1 MEVWNQELSHSLSH
15 YTYLKTRKK
24 VTFCNMPVEG
34 DLSHS
39 FRIETNCFSG
49 QATGLTCE
57 NFVFSY
63 FLVPIMS
70 NVHPVSITLTGVIK
84 TYSTNFQTANQFQ
97 QGWRS
102 ALKAAYGRAEVRC
115 GCSGMG
121 AKRLAIKHY
130 DDTDQFSLARFS
142 MTGGEHASDCQFYS
156 ANSSQ
161 TGLGTTTIN
170 VVDPQADGSV
180 LIRLEIGMVE
190 RETSASQ
197 SAPIRQSADR
207 PASVK
212 RSSIKLLGLLHYL
225 WDAAELNQWR
235 PGFTGKR
242 RPSLA
247 YWLVHNAADDIWI
260 GNVKLALQL
269 LLPAFG
275 ADTREAE
282 RNRDRTASALSGKR
296 RMLVIA
302 PLAAWNEGR
311 EAQMEQQ
318 MKIAGFHG
326 MPIVYMQEGLWA
338 STMRRFAN
346 AMSAW
351 RNGTGAVAIAQIEL
365 RQGKHGIY
373 ATAIDV
379 AIMAVTAQFI
389 PVESSYER
397 VVAEMLVSQHRS
409 FSKPLR
415 FDASSEQVL
424 PDFLL
429 TDTPK
434 EVPMEVFGRSDTE
447 YLKRKAAKKVYYD
460 DKFGAQGWWYW
471 DAVGN
476 ATNVPPFPSLR

>member
-1 MEVWNQELSHSLSH
+1 M
-15 YTYLKTRKK
+15 
-24 VTFCNMPVEG
+24 
-34 DLSHS
+34 
-39 FRIETNCFSG
+39 
-49 QATGLTCE
+49 
-57 NFVFSY
+57 
-63 FLVPIMS
+63 
-70 NVHPVSITLTGVIK
+70 
-84 TYSTNFQTANQFQ
+84 
-97 QGWRS
+97 
-102 ALKAAYGRAEVRC
+102 
-115 GCSGMG
+115 
-121 AKRLAIKHY
+121 
-130 DDTDQFSLARFS
+130 
-142 MTGGEHASDCQFYS
+142 
-156 ANSSQ
+156 
-161 TGLGTTTIN
+161 
-170 VVDPQADGSV
+170 
-180 LIRLEIGMVE
+180 
-190 RETSASQ
+190 
-197 SAPIRQSADR
+197 
-207 PASVK
+207 
-212 RSSIKLLGLLHYL
+212 KLLGLLHYL

-235 PGFTGKR
+235 PGFNGKR

-247 YWLVHNAADDIWI
+247 YWLVHKAADDIWI
-260 GNVKLALQL
+260 GNVKLAHQL

-302 PLAAWNEGR
+302 PLAAWNQGR
-311 EAQMEQQ
+311 EPQMEQQ

-397 VVAEMLVSQHRS
+397 VVADMLVAQQRS

-415 FDASSEQVL
+415 FDASSAQVL

-476 ATNVPPFPSLR
+476 DDATNVPPFPSLR

>member
-1 MEVWNQELSHSLSH
+1 
-15 YTYLKTRKK
+15 
-24 VTFCNMPVEG
+24 
-34 DLSHS
+34 
-39 FRIETNCFSG
+39 
-49 QATGLTCE
+49 
-57 NFVFSY
+57 
-63 FLVPIMS
+63 MS
-70 NVHPVSITLTGVIK
+70 NVHPVSITLSGVIK
-84 TYSTNFQTANQFQ
+84 TYSINFQTASQFQ

-115 GCSGMG
+115 GCSGKG

-156 ANSSQ
+156 ANSSLA
-161 TGLGTTTIN
+161 GPGTRTIN
-170 VVDPQADGSV
+170 VVDLQADGSA

-190 RETSASQ
+190 RETPVLQ

-207 PASVK
+207 PPSVK

-225 WDAAELNQWR
+225 WDAAALNQWR
-235 PGFTGKR
+235 PGFSGKR

-260 GNVKLALQL
+260 GNLKLADQL

-302 PLAAWNEGR
+302 PLAAWNQGR

-326 MPIVYMQEGLWA
+326 MPIVYMPEGLWA
-338 STMRRFAN
+338 STVRRFAN
-346 AMSAW
+346 ALSAW
-351 RNGTGAVAIAQIEL
+351 RNGIGTIVIAQIEL

-373 ATAIDV
+373 AAAIDV
-379 AIMAVTAQFI
+379 AIMAINAQFI

-397 VVAEMLVSQHRS
+397 VVADMLVAQQRS

-424 PDFLL
+424 PDFLI

-447 YLKRKAAKKVYYD
+447 YVKRMTAKKVYYD
-460 DKFGAQGWWYW
+460 GKFGAKGWWYW
-471 DAVGN
+471 DAAAN
-476 ATNVPPFPSLR
+476 DDARSMPLFPTVR